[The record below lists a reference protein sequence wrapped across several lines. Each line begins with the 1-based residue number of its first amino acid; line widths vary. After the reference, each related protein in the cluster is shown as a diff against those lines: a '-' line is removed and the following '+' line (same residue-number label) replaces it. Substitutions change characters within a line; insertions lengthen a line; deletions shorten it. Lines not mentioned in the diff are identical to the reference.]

1 MRIPELRVTARRRGL
16 LVLATALVCVGCM
29 APAAQES
36 QAPSDIPAVTASASA
51 SATAKPTPSATSESS
66 AALAPSPTSSQ
77 TTAQHYS
84 EGDTVAV
91 TGDGLAV
98 RQGPST
104 AYGLLA
110 ARRGVEVLSSPY
122 RLTSGEQLI
131 VRAGPLAIDGRDWYS
146 VAHSDEAIQ
155 WTDPDRPDVGF
166 SGWIAANDGA
176 TELIRF
182 VAAAS
187 DPCCFIESGVGPA
200 TTAEVPTL
208 PSAPGAVRGFVLT
221 VGQADPA
228 GSCHVR
234 VIDDTDQ
241 VLLEE
246 TIVGWLNPL
255 ALWPGDADRL
265 TIETECSWSLRVGN
279 FVG

>member
-182 VAAAS
+182 VAGAS

-208 PSAPGAVRGFVLT
+208 PIAPGAVRGFVLT